1 MAVLL
6 TLFSAHP
13 ALAKYASIIV
23 DADTGVV
30 LHEVNS
36 DTRNY
41 PASLTKM
48 MTLYMTFEALG
59 DGRFTLDQKLRVS
72 KRASGQAPSK
82 LGLKRGATITVRDSI
97 LAMVTKSAN
106 DVATVIAESLGGD
119 ETNFA
124 SMMTRKAEEKGM
136 SNTTFRN
143 ASGLPNRHQRS
154 TARDLAVLARS
165 LLTDYPEYYHF
176 FSVQSFSWNDST
188 YKNHNKMLKTYSV
201 VDGIKTGYTRA
212 SGFNLAVS
220 AVRYNRRL
228 VGVVMGGRSAKS
240 RNAHMA
246 TLLDKGFLA
255 IRSDAVM
262 TEFEKGQK
270 QAPLDAK
277 EKSQQATTAKAA
289 ETVKKAKVVKAT
301 KTVKIIS
308 AEKVYK
314 EVWGV
319 QVGSF
324 LRYAPAHLAASSAA
338 RRLPSLLGNARV
350 VVLPKKED
358 ADTIYH
364 ARIIGLDEARARHV
378 CKELKKNNFSCI
390 AVPPEGRVSVDQSE
404 AVGVATSKQT
414 ARK

>member
-23 DADTGVV
+23 DVDTGVV
-30 LHEVNS
+30 LHEVNA

-82 LGLKRGATITVRDSI
+82 LGLKRGETITVHNSI

-106 DVATVIAESLGGD
+106 DVATVIAESIGGD

-124 SMMTRKAEEKGM
+124 NMMTRKAKEKGM
-136 SNTTFRN
+136 SSTTFRN

-154 TARDLAVLARS
+154 TARDLSVLARS

-176 FSVQSFSWNDST
+176 FSAQSFSWRGRT

-212 SGFNLAVS
+212 SGFNLAAS

-228 VGVVMGGRSAKS
+228 VGVIMGGRSAKL
-240 RNAHMA
+240 RNVHMA
-246 TLLDKGFLA
+246 TLLDKAFRA
-255 IRSDAVM
+255 IRSGVAM
-262 TEFEKGQK
+262 TELGEDQK
-270 QAPLDAK
+270 QAPLNAK
-277 EKSQQATTAKAA
+277 EKAQQATVAKVVEAVKRAKA
-289 ETVKKAKVVKAT
+289 VKAT
-301 KTVKIIS
+301 KTVK
-308 AEKVYK
+308 
-314 EVWGV
+314 
-319 QVGSF
+319 
-324 LRYAPAHLAASSAA
+324 
-338 RRLPSLLGNARV
+338 
-350 VVLPKKED
+350 
-358 ADTIYH
+358 
-364 ARIIGLDEARARHV
+364 
-378 CKELKKNNFSCI
+378 
-390 AVPPEGRVSVDQSE
+390 
-404 AVGVATSKQT
+404 
-414 ARK
+414 